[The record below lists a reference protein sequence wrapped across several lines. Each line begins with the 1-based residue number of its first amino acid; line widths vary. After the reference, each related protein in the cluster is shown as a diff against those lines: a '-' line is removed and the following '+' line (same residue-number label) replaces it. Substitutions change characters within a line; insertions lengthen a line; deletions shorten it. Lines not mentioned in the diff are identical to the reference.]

1 MVGAKMMKKIKIGD
15 LCLNAFLFIL
25 LSTFCI
31 ACLYPF
37 INQIAISFNEGM
49 DTARGGITL
58 FPRKFTLENYSSLF
72 ADSSYLTAGII
83 TVART
88 ILTTLLHVTVVFAA
102 AYALTRK
109 GLFGK
114 KVITTVFA
122 LTMYLQAGLIPV
134 YILYRYLGLINS
146 FWVYVLPYGF
156 SFYNTIIVR
165 SFIQEIPDSLEESAL
180 IDGANEVAILFKVIF
195 PLSLPVLA
203 TIALWTVVA
212 QWNDWTSSLYYI
224 TNKEL
229 YTLQYVLMRI
239 IKQGEQLRKDAHLQ
253 GQTVDTAV
261 KTTSES
267 LKAAMLVAT
276 SLPIIAVY
284 PFLQKY
290 FVKGV
295 TLGAVKG

>member
-1 MVGAKMMKKIKIGD
+1 M
-15 LCLNAFLFIL
+15 
-25 LSTFCI
+25 
-31 ACLYPF
+31 
-37 INQIAISFNEGM
+37 
-49 DTARGGITL
+49 
-58 FPRKFTLENYSSLF
+58 
-72 ADSSYLTAGII
+72 
-83 TVART
+83 
-88 ILTTLLHVTVVFAA
+88 
-102 AYALTRK
+102 
-109 GLFGK
+109 
-114 KVITTVFA
+114 
-122 LTMYLQAGLIPV
+122 
-134 YILYRYLGLINS
+134 
-146 FWVYVLPYGF
+146 
-156 SFYNTIIVR
+156 IIVR
-165 SFIQEIPDSLEESAL
+165 SFIQEIPESLEESAL

-212 QWNDWTSSLYYI
+212 QWNDWTASLYYI
-224 TNKEL
+224 TNKKL
-229 YTLQYVLMRI
+229 YTLQYVLMRV